1 MKVKQVLQS
10 EMVNE
15 NGTVIEI
22 YRKMAT
28 MDRYE
33 RVADGYFFEHQVFK
47 FEEVEVVKLNYK
59 RYPNIVTIFI

>member
-47 FEEVEVVKLNYK
+47 FEEVEVVELNYK